1 MWLTTILQV
10 IIILGCLYTV
20 LTTNSSIMLVL
31 TGLVMAT
38 LILVVMNKFGLY
50 LHPRHRHELRSD
62 R

>member
-1 MWLTTILQV
+1 MQV